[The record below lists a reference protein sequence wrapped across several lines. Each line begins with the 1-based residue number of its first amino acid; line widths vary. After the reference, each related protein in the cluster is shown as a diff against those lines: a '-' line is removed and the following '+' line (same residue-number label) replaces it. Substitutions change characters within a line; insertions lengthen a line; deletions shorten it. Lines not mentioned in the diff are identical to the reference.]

1 MIMKR
6 QKGFSL
12 VELVIV
18 IVVIG
23 LLATVALPRFLDVS
37 LEAKKASVEGVA
49 GGYATAVLS
58 ARAQWEAEAR
68 PKIDGYNAVSYDGTE
83 FWLTD
88 PSQANQSDFRPGYP
102 MAPREDLDGAT
113 TGGYPSELTSK
124 ECILLM
130 EMLLQNA
137 PYVTD
142 DAKDEKAKYLAEIIT
157 DNSRKQCKYTQQENE
172 GHFFTYE
179 PESGR
184 VVVTLQ

>member
-1 MIMKR
+1 MKT

-37 LEAKKASVEGVA
+37 LEAKKASIEGVA

-68 PKIDGYNAVSYDGTE
+68 PKTDGYNAVSYDGTE

-88 PSQANQSDFRPGYP
+88 PSQANQANYRPGYP
-102 MAPREDLDGAT
+102 IAPREDLDGND
-113 TGGYPSELTSK
+113 TGSYPASLTSK

-137 PYVTD
+137 PHVTD
-142 DAKDEKAKYLAEIIT
+142 DKNDNEGKYLAEVISE
-157 DNSRKQCKYTQQENE
+157 NGRSQCKYTKQENE

>member
-1 MIMKR
+1 MKH

-37 LEAKKASVEGVA
+37 LEAKKASIEGVA

-68 PKIDGYNAVSYDGTE
+68 PKIDDNNAVSYDGTE

-88 PSQANQSDFRPGYP
+88 PSKVNQSDFRPGYP
-102 MAPREDLDGAT
+102 MSPREDLDGNN
-113 TGGYPSELTSK
+113 TGPYPGSLTVDN
-124 ECILLM
+124 CILLM

-137 PYVTD
+137 PYVTND
-142 DAKDEKAKYLAEIIT
+142 INDNKAKYLAEVMIE
-157 DNSRKQCKYTQQENE
+157 NGRNQCKYTQQENE

>member
-1 MIMKR
+1 MKH

-37 LEAKKASVEGVA
+37 LEAKKASIEGVA

-68 PKIDGYNAVSYDGTE
+68 PRTDGYNAVSYDGTE

-88 PSQANQSDFRPGYP
+88 PSKDNQSEFRPGYP
-102 MAPREDLDGAT
+102 ISPREDLDGND
-113 TGGYPSELTSK
+113 TGSYPTSLTAK

-142 DAKDEKAKYLAEIIT
+142 DSNDNKAKYLAEVISE
-157 DNSRKQCKYTQQENE
+157 NSRNQCKYTQQENE

>member
-1 MIMKR
+1 MKI

-37 LEAKKASVEGVA
+37 LEAKKASIEGVA

-68 PKIDGYNAVSYDGTE
+68 PKIEGHNGVSYDGTE

-88 PSQANQSDFRPGYP
+88 PSQATQTNYRPGYP
-102 MAPREDLDGAT
+102 LAPREDIKGNNTGA
-113 TGGYPSELTSK
+113 YPASLTSK
-124 ECILLM
+124 ECVLLM
-130 EMLLQNA
+130 EMLLQNT

-142 DAKDEKAKYLAEIIT
+142 KKEDKEATYLAEMIS
-157 DNSRKQCKYTQQENE
+157 DGGRSQCKYTQQENE